1 MLNRCNTN
9 TQGNLFSIESRF
21 PNVVYISILYLHTY
35 FIGIGKYVERL
46 RKLERDA
53 NSVPVSHEQKIE
65 DSFFTYL
72 YCKECCLEWMKLEQ
86 NSMNS
91 HKRTMI

>member
-1 MLNRCNTN
+1 MVKNGVNLSGWGSIFLCAPCRCNTN

-53 NSVPVSHEQKIE
+53 NSVLVSHEQKIE
-65 DSFFTYL
+65 DSYFFL
-72 YCKECCLEWMKLEQ
+72 LEIKG
-86 NSMNS
+86 
-91 HKRTMI
+91 